1 MYLSGKVDI
10 CGMTEHHLSVQRTAR
25 YYTLGELTDQT
36 QHIWFCLHGF
46 GQLARFFSQKFTA
59 LNDGKTFIVA
69 PEALSRF
76 YLTNDYKRIGASW
89 QTREDRINEVQDF
102 VDYLNSLYDHV
113 LAQGPAGPLP
123 VTLFGFS
130 QGAATACR
138 WLNDGHIQ
146 ISRLFLWAGYFPDG
160 LNELINPA
168 KLADIEVHYVYSDQ
182 DEYLIQLKNQDDYMR
197 RLRQDV
203 PRLTVTTFAGTHR
216 VEPSVLSNLI
226 KGD

>member
-1 MYLSGKVDI
+1 MI
-10 CGMTEHHLSVQRTAR
+10 EHHLSVQRTAR
-25 YYTLGELTDQT
+25 YYTIGELTDQT
-36 QHIWFCLHGF
+36 QYIWFCLHGF

-59 LNDGKTFIVA
+59 LNDGKTFIVV

-89 QTREDRINEVQDF
+89 QTREDRANEVNDF
-102 VDYLNSLYDHV
+102 ITYLNSLYTHI
-113 LAQGPAGPLP
+113 LAQVPSASLP

-146 ISRLFLWAGYFPDG
+146 ISRLLLWAGYFPDG

-168 KLADIEVHYVYSDQ
+168 KLADIDVHYVYGDK
-182 DEYLIQLKNQDDYMR
+182 DEYLIQLENQDEYIGKLM
-197 RLRQDV
+197 LDV
-203 PRLTVTTFAGTHR
+203 PTLTITTFAGTHR
-216 VEPSVLSNLI
+216 VEPSVLSKLI
-226 KGD
+226 KGE